1 MCERRR
7 VLQELLLAERERL
20 EAEQASLAQQRD
32 MMLKQQYNRSL
43 TDVRLAE
50 AGYSEYRRS
59 MQDLRTPEPVQRRPV
74 EQPPL
79 ADNRRSMPD
88 LTVQPRRPPPPIPPA
103 KPLIIPR
110 SPEKRSVFL

>member
-1 MCERRR
+1 MYECCC

-20 EAEQASLAQQRD
+20 ELEQASLAQQRD
-32 MMLKQQYNRSL
+32 IMLQQQYNRSL

-59 MQDLRTPEPVQRRPV
+59 MQDLRTPEPVQRRVV
-74 EQPPL
+74 EPPL
-79 ADNRRSMPD
+79 PDNRRSMPD

-110 SPEKRSVFL
+110 SPEKRSVFS